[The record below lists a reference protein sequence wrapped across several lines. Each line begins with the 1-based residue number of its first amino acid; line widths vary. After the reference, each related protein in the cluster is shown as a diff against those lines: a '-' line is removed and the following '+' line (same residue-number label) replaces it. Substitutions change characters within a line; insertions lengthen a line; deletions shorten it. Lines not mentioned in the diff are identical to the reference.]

1 MTQISKAA
9 AKRMVHLLL
18 VFSMVLSLA
27 GGFLYSAQAKSIYN
41 IKADTNVT
49 TTVEGFAAD
58 IDSSAVETL
67 LEQAGVELSAS
78 DVVEVTVEGE
88 EPQQE
93 APESESLASSVA
105 DASVSGAVQMA
116 DASVSAP
123 EQSDAGASISAQAED
138 ASASAQSEDA
148 SAEQSAVEQAQ
159 QSDAGQNTDASAEQ
173 STDTEKNA
181 DASAEQSAR
190 QSSSEQSTASEQS
203 ADASAEQSQAAV
215 DPADGAV
222 STDPADG
229 SAAASASASAQSGDK
244 VITVTVT
251 RPKYV
256 TVTVDQTLT
265 SVQLQEGDTVRDVID
280 RLNIVLGENDLVSQE
295 LDAQPNPEQPIT
307 INRVELS
314 YFKKTKTRDYDV
326 VYKADPHSYIGEE
339 YVKREGV
346 PYKKVD
352 TYEKKIIDGGEPII
366 TKVKTKITKSKDEI
380 ICYGTKV
387 DSPSPSGL
395 SASSLVIT
403 NRDEH
408 NGTITLSDGS
418 TYSYSSVSDSF
429 EATAYCGGGICSTGR
444 AAQVGVVAVD
454 PSVIPYGTRMYITS
468 GSIVYGVCV
477 AGDTG
482 VSGHLI
488 DLYFN
493 TESHCRSFGRRGI
506 TVYFLD

>member
-58 IDSSAVETL
+58 TDSSAVETL

-93 APESESLASSVA
+93 VPESSSAASSVA
-105 DASVSGAVQMA
+105 DASVSGAVQLA

-123 EQSDAGASISAQAED
+123 EQSAAEASVSAQAED
-138 ASASAQSEDA
+138 ASASASASAQSADA
-148 SAEQSAVEQAQ
+148 SAETSAAE
-159 QSDAGQNTDASAEQ
+159 QSDAEQ
-173 STDTEKNA
+173 SA
-181 DASAEQSAR
+181 DASAEQSAQ
-190 QSSSEQSTASEQS
+190 QSSAEQSDASKQSASAEQSTASEQS
-203 ADASAEQSQAAV
+203 ADASASQSQAAV
-215 DPADGAV
+215 DSADGAV

-229 SAAASASASAQSGDK
+229 SAAASASTSAQSGDK

-295 LDAQPNPEQPIT
+295 LDAQPDPAQPIT

-366 TKVKTKITKSKDEI
+366 TKVKTKITESKDEI
-380 ICYGTKV
+380 VCYGTKV

-418 TYSYSSVSDSF
+418 TYSYSSISDSF

>member
-58 IDSSAVETL
+58 TDSSAVETL

-93 APESESLASSVA
+93 APESSSAASSVA
-105 DASVSGAVQMA
+105 DASVSGAVQLA

-123 EQSDAGASISAQAED
+123 EQSDAEASVSAQAED
-138 ASASAQSEDA
+138 ASASASASAQSADASAETSAAEQSDSEQSSDA
-148 SAEQSAVEQAQ
+148 SAEQSAQ
-159 QSDAGQNTDASAEQ
+159 QSSTEQSAASEQSTDAEQ
-173 STDTEKNA
+173 STDSK
-181 DASAEQSAR
+181 
-190 QSSSEQSTASEQS
+190 QS
-203 ADASAEQSQAAV
+203 ADASASQSQAA
-215 DPADGAV
+215 DSADGAV

-229 SAAASASASAQSGDK
+229 SAAASASTSAQSGDK

-295 LDAQPNPEQPIT
+295 LDAQPDPAQPIT

-366 TKVKTKITKSKDEI
+366 TKVKTKITESKDEI
-380 ICYGTKV
+380 VCYGTKV

-429 EATAYCGGGICSTGR
+429 EATAYCGGGTCSTGM

>member
-27 GGFLYSAQAKSIYN
+27 GGFLYSAQAKSVYN
-41 IKADTNVT
+41 IKADTSVM

-58 IDSSAVETL
+58 TDSSAVETL
-67 LEQAGVELSAS
+67 LEQAGVELSSS
-78 DVVEVTVEGE
+78 DVVEVTVEGGDE
-88 EPQQE
+88 SEQE
-93 APESESLASSVA
+93 TPESSSVASSVA
-105 DASVSGAVQMA
+105 DASVSAAKQVA
-116 DASVSAP
+116 
-123 EQSDAGASISAQAED
+123 D
-138 ASASAQSEDA
+138 ASASTQTD
-148 SAEQSAVEQAQ
+148 SAEESSSPAPSQDEEKKADSKKGASKEKSSGKKSSKEEKSSEKKA
-159 QSDAGQNTDASAEQ
+159 SKEESAEDK
-173 STDTEKNA
+173 SADEKKES
-181 DASAEQSAR
+181 SAAES
-190 QSSSEQSTASEQS
+190 S
-203 ADASAEQSQAAV
+203 ADASASQQQT

-222 STDPADG
+222 STDPADE
-229 SAAASASASAQSGDK
+229 SAASSAAPAASEGEGEQSSDK

-265 SVQLQEGDTVRDVID
+265 SVQLQEGDTVRDVIE
-280 RLNIVLGENDLVSQE
+280 RLNIVLGENDLISQD
-295 LDAQPNPEQPIT
+295 LDAAPDPEQPIT

-314 YFKKTKTRDYDV
+314 YFKKTKTKGYDTI
-326 VYKADPHSYIGEE
+326 YEADPDSYIGEE

-346 PYKKVD
+346 NYKKVD

-366 TKVKTKITKSKDEI
+366 TKVKTKVTDKKDEI
-380 ICYGTKV
+380 VCYGTKV

-395 SASSLVIT
+395 SASQNVIT
-403 NRDEH
+403 NRDER

-418 TYSYSSVSDSF
+418 TYSYSSVSSAF
-429 EATAYCGGGICSTGR
+429 EATAYTGGGICSTGR
-444 AAQVGVVAVD
+444 AAQIGVVAVD

-493 TESHCRSFGRRGI
+493 SESHCRSFGRRGI